1 MPRNKVHREYVERNG
16 ITVPLVVHPCKRAKA
31 VIINYPGFRGDI
43 DGYNLKYR
51 HLGEW
56 LVQKRVGAF
65 IQMPNIH
72 RQDEPYEKS
81 VIADLRAVVR
91 HVIQIA
97 PDIASSPEPI
107 IYLMGFSAGA
117 SAVAAVASEYQP
129 IKKILLMAPSGDASP
144 ERVRA
149 SLERFRGEVYI
160 AIGEHDEVVGP
171 DAGARFLSLVK
182 RASRKEL
189 VTIPCCCHQF
199 RGIRNG
205 MIMSKAPLWAF
216 AGDDTFPS
224 PEGGHVLYY

>member
-1 MPRNKVHREYVERNG
+1 MPRSRLHRERVKRDG
-16 ITVPLVVHPCKRAKA
+16 KTIPILVHPCKGAKA

-43 DGYNLKYR
+43 DGYALKYR

-56 LVQKRVGAF
+56 LVQKRIGAF
-65 IQMPNIH
+65 IQMPNICH
-72 RQDEPYEKS
+72 KDEPYEKS

-91 HVIQIA
+91 HAIDIA
-97 PDIASSPEPI
+97 PDIADSPEPI

-117 SAVAAVASEYQP
+117 GAVAAVASEYKAV
-129 IKKILLMAPSGDASP
+129 KKILLMAPSGDASP
-144 ERVRA
+144 ERVRV

-160 AIGEHDEVVGP
+160 AIGDSDDVVGP
-171 DAGARFLSLVK
+171 DAGKRFYDLVK

-189 VTIPCCCHQF
+189 VTIPYCDHQF

-216 AGDDTFPS
+216 AGDETFPS
-224 PEGGHVLYY
+224 PEGGYLLYH